1 MVTLCNRHG
10 EKMTTTIIY
19 LLWALLCWL
28 CYKIGWQTGIG
39 DGTWVTLH
47 ELSRQKIIHIDPK
60 TEAISPG
67 TARKQTMEQLI
78 KKVDVE

>member
-1 MVTLCNRHG
+1 MVTLCNCHG

-28 CYKIGWQTGIG
+28 CYKIGWQTGVG
-39 DGTWVTLH
+39 DGTFVTLH
-47 ELSRQKIIHIDPK
+47 ELNKQRIIHIDPK

-67 TARKQTMEQLI
+67 SAPRQTMSEVI
-78 KKVDVE
+78 DKVKPD